1 MKLEKSEKFLL
12 LIANIVFAAYIAF
25 VSVWIE
31 AFREYA
37 SKDYLRIKM
46 VDQIRNQTK
55 LTMDSAN
62 VSSKDLAYV
71 LEIMG
76 QLSYVYLGVFIVLF
90 IVVIWSQL
98 RSSNHYIFGCI
109 LLIWSIFLTVFTLG
123 ILFITCL
130 IYFFVGMK
138 IIIQSSSRIKNNKM
152 V

>member
-1 MKLEKSEKFLL
+1 MRLEKNEKFLL
-12 LIANIVFAAYIAF
+12 LIANIVFALYIAF
-25 VSVWIE
+25 VSIWIE

-37 SKDYLRIKM
+37 SKDYLRTKM

-62 VSSKDLAYV
+62 ISSKDLAYV

-76 QLSYVYLGVFIVLF
+76 QLAYVYLAVFIILL
-90 IVVIWSQL
+90 IIAIWAQL
-98 RSSNHYIFGCI
+98 RLNNLYIFGAI
-109 LLIWSIFLTVFTLG
+109 LLVFSIFLTIFSLG

-138 IIIQSSSRIKNNKM
+138 IIIQRSSRIKEDGI
-152 V
+152 

>member
-12 LIANIVFAAYIAF
+12 LLANIVFALYIVF

-37 SKDYLRIKM
+37 SKDYLRTKM

-62 VSSKDLAYV
+62 ISSKDLAYV

-76 QLSYVYLGVFIVLF
+76 QLSYVYLAVFIILF
-90 IVVIWSQL
+90 IVAIWAQL
-98 RSSNHYIFGCI
+98 KLNNHYIFGSI
-109 LLIWSIFLTVFTLG
+109 LLVFSIFLTVFSLG

-138 IIIQSSSRIKNNKM
+138 IIIQRSSRIKEDGI
-152 V
+152 